1 MSAGKLREIE
11 LLARRIEKRN
21 AEQQQDLAEMRGL
34 LAAAGIEVGEAWTTA
49 QPRST
54 PAAPGVATVA
64 AAVVEAIQDEGL
76 QRLKLRSNGKA
87 AIVFADDA
95 GQIRTGTE

>member
-34 LAAAGIEVGEAWTTA
+34 LASAGIEVGEAWTTA
-49 QPRST
+49 QPRS
-54 PAAPGVATVA
+54 APSAPSVSAVA
-64 AAVVEAIQDEGL
+64 AAAVEAIQSDGI
-76 QRLKLRSNGKA
+76 QRLKLRSNGKS